1 MLRAMAV
8 RPPIPLWSGA
18 APGALGSTPADVPQ
32 ITPYLADRIDARQSA
47 VVVCPGGGY
56 RNLSMEKEGSKV
68 AEFLNG
74 LGVTA
79 FVLRYRLGP
88 RYRHP
93 VPLGDARRALR
104 YVRAHAAEFGI
115 AKDRLG
121 LMGFSAGGHL
131 TATVATHIDRGD
143 AAASDPVDRESAR
156 PDFAILAYPVIT
168 LTETWL
174 HRGSRSMLLAPDQQH
189 PDILDDL
196 SNERRVTPETPPTFL
211 FHTDADTGVPAENS
225 VAFYLALRKAKVPAE
240 LHIYEPGPHGV
251 GLGGTDPAL
260 VTWPDRLAGW
270 LRTRGLL
277 TAAQA

>member
-8 RPPIPLWSGA
+8 RPPIPLWPGA
-18 APGALGSTPADVPQ
+18 APGALGSAPEDVPQ
-32 ITPYLADRIDARQSA
+32 ITPYIADRIDARQSA

-68 AEFLNG
+68 A
-74 LGVTA
+74 
-79 FVLRYRLGP
+79 
-88 RYRHP
+88 
-93 VPLGDARRALR
+93 R
-104 YVRAHAAEFGI
+104 YVRAHAAAFGI
-115 AKDRLG
+115 ATDRLG

-143 AAASDPVDRESAR
+143 ASASDPVDRESAR

-196 SNERRVTPETPPTFL
+196 SNERRVTAETPPTFL

-277 TAAQA
+277 TAAHA

>member
-1 MLRAMAV
+1 MAV
-8 RPPIPLWSGA
+8 RPPLPLWSGA
-18 APGALGSTPADVPQ
+18 APGALGDTPDDVPQ
-32 ITPYLADRIDARQSA
+32 ITPYVADRPDPRGAA

-68 AEFLNG
+68 AEFFNG

-104 YVRAHAAEFGI
+104 LVRARAGEFGI
-115 AKDRLG
+115 ERDRLG

-131 TATVATHIDRGD
+131 TATVATHIDRGNPQ
-143 AAASDPVDRESAR
+143 ASDAVDRESAR

-168 LTETWL
+168 LTESWL
-174 HRGSRSMLLAPDQQH
+174 HRGSRNMLLAPDQQH
-189 PDILDDL
+189 PDILKDL
-196 SNERRVTPETPPTFL
+196 SNDLQVTAETPPTFL

-225 VAFYLALRKAKVPAE
+225 VTFYLALRKAKVPAE
-240 LHIYEPGPHGV
+240 LHVYGPGGHGV
-251 GLGGTDPAL
+251 GLGGTDPEL

-277 TAAQA
+277 MTA

>member
-1 MLRAMAV
+1 MAV

-18 APGALGSTPADVPQ
+18 APGALGAAPEDVPQ
-32 ITPYLADRIDARQSA
+32 ITPYIPERADAGGAA

-74 LGVTA
+74 LGVAA

-104 YVRAHAAEFGI
+104 YLRAHAADFGI
-115 AKDRLG
+115 TRDRLG

-131 TATVATHIDRGD
+131 TATVATHVDRG
-143 AAASDPVDRESAR
+143 AAGAADPIDRESAR

-168 LTETWL
+168 LAERWL
-174 HRGSRSMLLAPDQQH
+174 HRGSRTMLLAPDQQH

-196 SNERRVTPETPPTFL
+196 SNERQVTADTPPTFL

-225 VAFYLALRKAKVPAE
+225 VMFYLALRKAKVPAE

-270 LRTRGLL
+270 LRTRKLL
-277 TAAQA
+277 AAAPA

>member
-1 MLRAMAV
+1 MPP
-8 RPPIPLWSGA
+8 RPAIDLWPHG
-18 APGALGSTPADVPQ
+18 APGGLGTAPADVPQ
-32 ITPYLADRIDARQSA
+32 ITPYVPDRVDPHGTA

-56 RNLSMEKEGSKV
+56 RNLSMEKEGSTV

-93 VPLGDARRALR
+93 IPLGDARRALR
-104 YVRAHAAEFGI
+104 AVRARAGEFGVQ
-115 AKDRLG
+115 RERVG

-131 TATVATHIDRGD
+131 AATVATHIDRGD
-143 AAASDPVDRESAR
+143 AGAADPIERESAR

-168 LTETWL
+168 LAEPWL
-174 HRGSRSMLLAPDQQH
+174 HRGSRNMLLAPDQQH

-196 SNERRVTPETPPTFL
+196 SNERQVTAETPPTFL

-240 LHIYEPGPHGV
+240 LHIYQAGPHGV

-260 VTWPDRLAGW
+260 VSWPDRLAGW

-277 TAAQA
+277 TSA

>member
-1 MLRAMAV
+1 MPP
-8 RPPIPLWSGA
+8 RPAIDLWPQG
-18 APGALGSTPADVPQ
+18 APGALGTAPEDVPQ
-32 ITPYLADRIDARQSA
+32 ITPYVPERADPLGTAI
-47 VVVCPGGGY
+47 VVCPGGGY
-56 RNLSMEKEGSKV
+56 RNLSIEKEGSRV

-93 VPLGDARRALR
+93 IPLGDARRALR
-104 YVRAHAAEFGI
+104 VVRARAAEFSVQ
-115 AKDRLG
+115 RERVG

-131 TATVATHIDRGD
+131 TATVATHIDRGQ
-143 AAASDPVDRESAR
+143 AGATDPIERESAR
-156 PDFAILAYPVIT
+156 PDFAVLAYPVIT
-168 LTETWL
+168 LAESWL

-189 PDILDDL
+189 PDILHDL
-196 SNERRVTPETPPTFL
+196 SNERQVTAETPPTFL

-240 LHIYEPGPHGV
+240 LHIYEPGPHGI

-270 LRTRGLL
+270 LRTRRLL
-277 TAAQA
+277 TAAPA

>member
-1 MLRAMAV
+1 M
-8 RPPIPLWSGA
+8 
-18 APGALGSTPADVPQ
+18 
-32 ITPYLADRIDARQSA
+32 
-47 VVVCPGGGY
+47 VVCPGGGY

-74 LGVTA
+74 LGVAA

-104 YVRAHAAEFGI
+104 YVRAHAAELRRHSAIGV
-115 AKDRLG
+115 G

-131 TATVATHIDRGD
+131 TATVATHVDRGD
-143 AAASDPVDRESAR
+143 AGAADPIDRESAR

-168 LTETWL
+168 LAESWL
-174 HRGSRSMLLAPDQQH
+174 HRGSRTMLLAPDQQH

-196 SNERRVTPETPPTFL
+196 SNERQVTADTPPTFL

-225 VAFYLALRKAKVPAE
+225 VMFYLALRKAKVPAE

-270 LRTRGLL
+270 LRTRKLL
-277 TAAQA
+277 AAAPA

>member
-1 MLRAMAV
+1 MAV
-8 RPPIPLWSGA
+8 RPPLPLWPGA
-18 APGALGSTPADVPQ
+18 APGALGDTPEDIPQ
-32 ITPYLADRIDARQSA
+32 ITPYVADRPDPGGTA

-68 AEFLNG
+68 AEFFNG

-93 VPLGDARRALR
+93 IQLGDARRALR
-104 YVRAHAAEFGI
+104 LVRARASEFGV
-115 AKDRLG
+115 ARDRLG

-143 AAASDPVDRESAR
+143 AAATDAVERESAR

-168 LTETWL
+168 MTERWL
-174 HRGSRSMLLAPDQQH
+174 HRGSRSMLLAPGQQH
-189 PDILDDL
+189 PDILNDL
-196 SNERRVTPETPPTFL
+196 SNDLQVTAQTPPTFL

-225 VAFYLALRKAKVPAE
+225 VTFYLALRKAKVPAE
-240 LHIYEPGPHGV
+240 LHIYEQGPHGV

-277 TAAQA
+277 TAARA

>member
-1 MLRAMAV
+1 M
-8 RPPIPLWSGA
+8 PPSPAIDLWPHG
-18 APGALGSTPADVPQ
+18 APGGLGTAPADVPQ
-32 ITPYLADRIDARQSA
+32 ITPYVPDRVDPHRTA

-68 AEFLNG
+68 AEFFNG
-74 LGVTA
+74 LGITA

-104 YVRAHAAEFGI
+104 LVRSRAAEFGV
-115 AKDRLG
+115 AGDRLG
-121 LMGFSAGGHL
+121 MMGFSAGGHL

-143 AAASDPVDRESAR
+143 PRAADPIDRESAR

-168 LTETWL
+168 LSESWL
-174 HRGSRSMLLAPDQQH
+174 HSGSRNMLLAPDQRH
-189 PDILDDL
+189 PDILHDL
-196 SNERRVTPETPPTFL
+196 SNERQVTPDTPPTFL
-211 FHTDADTGVPAENS
+211 FHTDADAGVPAENS
-225 VAFYLALRKAKVPAE
+225 VTFYLALRRAKVPAE
-240 LHIYEPGPHGV
+240 LHIYEPGAHGV

-270 LRTRGLL
+270 LRTRRLL
-277 TAAQA
+277 TAAQPW

>member
-1 MLRAMAV
+1 MPP
-8 RPPIPLWSGA
+8 RPAIDLWPQG
-18 APGALGSTPADVPQ
+18 APGALGTAPEDVPQ
-32 ITPYLADRIDARQSA
+32 LTPYVPDRPDPLGTAI
-47 VVVCPGGGY
+47 VVCPGGGY

-93 VPLGDARRALR
+93 IPLGDARRALR
-104 YVRAHAAEFGI
+104 VVRARAGELGLQ
-115 AKDRLG
+115 RERVG

-131 TATVATHIDRGD
+131 TATVATHVDRGRPG
-143 AAASDPVDRESAR
+143 AGDPIERESAR
-156 PDFAILAYPVIT
+156 PDFAVLAYPVIT
-168 LTETWL
+168 LAESWL
-174 HRGSRSMLLAPDQQH
+174 HRGSRNMLLAPDQQH
-189 PDILDDL
+189 PDILHDL
-196 SNERRVTPETPPTFL
+196 SNERQVTAETPPTFL

-240 LHIYEPGPHGV
+240 LHIYEPGPHGI

-270 LRTRGLL
+270 LRTRRLL
-277 TAAQA
+277 TAAGR

>member
-1 MLRAMAV
+1 MPV

-18 APGALGSTPADVPQ
+18 APAALGSTPEDVPQ
-32 ITPYLADRIDARQSA
+32 ITPYVAERPDSLGTA

-104 YVRAHAAEFGI
+104 VVRARAGEFGVQR
-115 AKDRLG
+115 DRLG

-143 AAASDPVDRESAR
+143 AGASDPIDRESAR

-168 LTETWL
+168 LAESWL
-174 HRGSRSMLLAPDQQH
+174 HRGSRNMLLAPDQQH
-189 PDILDDL
+189 PDILNDL
-196 SNERRVTPETPPTFL
+196 SNERQVTGETPPTFL

-240 LHIYEPGPHGV
+240 LHIYEPGPHGI

-260 VTWPDRLAGW
+260 ISWPDRLAGW
-270 LRTRGLL
+270 LRTRKLL
-277 TAAQA
+277 ATA

>member
-1 MLRAMAV
+1 MPPRPAV
-8 RPPIPLWSGA
+8 DLWPRG
-18 APGALGSTPADVPQ
+18 APGALGTEPADVPQ
-32 ITPYLADRIDARQSA
+32 ITPYLPDRVDPRGTA

-56 RNLSMEKEGSKV
+56 RNLSMEKEGTKV

-74 LGVTA
+74 LGVAA

-93 VPLGDARRALR
+93 IPLGDARRALR
-104 YVRAHAAEFGI
+104 VVRARAGEFGVQ
-115 AKDRLG
+115 RERVG

-143 AAASDPVDRESAR
+143 GGAADPIDRESAR

-168 LTETWL
+168 LAEAWL
-174 HRGSRSMLLAPDQQH
+174 HRGSRNMLLAPDQQH

-196 SNERRVTPETPPTFL
+196 SNERQVTAETPPTFL

-240 LHIYEPGPHGV
+240 LHIYEPGPHGI
-251 GLGGTDPAL
+251 GLGGADPAL

-277 TAAQA
+277 TPASV

>member
-1 MLRAMAV
+1 MAA
-8 RPPIPLWSGA
+8 RPSIPLWSGA
-18 APGALGSTPADVPQ
+18 APGTLGTAPEDIPQ
-32 ITPYLADRIDARQSA
+32 ITPYVPDRVDARGAA

-104 YVRAHAAEFGI
+104 VVRSRASEFGVQRE
-115 AKDRLG
+115 RLG

-131 TATVATHIDRGD
+131 TATVATHVDRGD
-143 AAASDPVDRESAR
+143 AAATDPIDRESAR

-168 LTETWL
+168 LAENWL
-174 HRGSRSMLLAPDQQH
+174 HRGSRTMLLAPDQQH
-189 PDILDDL
+189 PDILNDL
-196 SNERRVTPETPPTFL
+196 SNERQVTADTPPTFL

-277 TAAQA
+277 TAAPA

>member
-1 MLRAMAV
+1 MPP
-8 RPPIPLWSGA
+8 RPAIDLWPQG
-18 APGALGSTPADVPQ
+18 APGALGTAPEDTPQ
-32 ITPYLADRIDARQSA
+32 ITPYVPDRVDPRRPA
-47 VVVCPGGGY
+47 VVICPGGGY

-93 VPLGDARRALR
+93 IQLGDARRALR
-104 YVRAHAAEFGI
+104 IVRARATEFGVQR
-115 AKDRLG
+115 DRVG

-131 TATVATHIDRGD
+131 TATVSTHVDRGD
-143 AAASDPVDRESAR
+143 PQAADPVDRENAR

-168 LTETWL
+168 LAETWL
-174 HRGSRSMLLAPDQQH
+174 HRGSRNMLLSPEQQH
-189 PDILDDL
+189 PDILGDL
-196 SNERRVTPETPPTFL
+196 SNERQVTADTPPTFL

-225 VAFYLALRKAKVPAE
+225 VSYYLALRRAKVPAE

-260 VTWPDRLAGW
+260 ITWPDRLAGW

-277 TAAQA
+277 EPARA

>member
-1 MLRAMAV
+1 MAA

-18 APGALGSTPADVPQ
+18 APGALGDAPEDAPH
-32 ITPYLADRIDARQSA
+32 ITPYIPERADAGGTA

-74 LGVTA
+74 LGVAA
-79 FVLRYRLGP
+79 FVLQYRLGP

-104 YVRAHAAEFGI
+104 YVRAHAADFAI
-115 AKDRLG
+115 ARDRLG

-131 TATVATHIDRGD
+131 TATVATHVDRGD
-143 AAASDPVDRESAR
+143 AGAADPIDRESAR

-168 LTETWL
+168 LAESWL
-174 HRGSRSMLLAPDQQH
+174 HRGSRTMLLAPDQQH
-189 PDILDDL
+189 PDILNDL
-196 SNERRVTPETPPTFL
+196 SNERQVTADTPPTFL

-225 VAFYLALRKAKVPAE
+225 VMFYLALRRAKVPAE
-240 LHIYEPGPHGV
+240 LHVYEPGAHGI

-270 LRTRGLL
+270 LRTRKLL
-277 TAAQA
+277 AAAPA

>member
-1 MLRAMAV
+1 MAV
-8 RPPIPLWSGA
+8 RPPLPLWPGA
-18 APGALGSTPADVPQ
+18 APGALGDTPEDIPQ
-32 ITPYLADRIDARQSA
+32 ITPYVADRPDPGGTA

-68 AEFLNG
+68 AEFFNG

-93 VPLGDARRALR
+93 IQLGDARRALR
-104 YVRAHAAEFGI
+104 LVRARASEFGV
-115 AKDRLG
+115 ARDRLG

-143 AAASDPVDRESAR
+143 AAATDAVERESAR
-156 PDFAILAYPVIT
+156 PDFAVLAYPVIT
-168 LTETWL
+168 FTESWT
-174 HRGSRSMLLAPDQQH
+174 HRGSRNMLLAPGQQH
-189 PDILDDL
+189 PDTLKDL
-196 SNERRVTPETPPTFL
+196 SNDLQVSAETPPTFL

-225 VAFYLALRKAKVPAE
+225 VTFYLALRKAKVPAE
-240 LHIYEPGPHGV
+240 LHIYEQGPHGV

-270 LRTRGLL
+270 LRTRRLL
-277 TAAQA
+277 TAARA

>member
-1 MLRAMAV
+1 MAA
-8 RPPIPLWSGA
+8 RPPIPLWPSA
-18 APGALGSTPADVPQ
+18 APGALGTAPEDVPQ
-32 ITPYLADRIDARQSA
+32 ITPYVADRVDPRQSA

-115 AKDRLG
+115 ATNRLG

-143 AAASDPVDRESAR
+143 ATAADPVDRESAR

-168 LTETWL
+168 LAESWL
-174 HRGSRSMLLAPDQQH
+174 HRGSRNMLLAPDQQH

-196 SNERRVTPETPPTFL
+196 SNERQVSAETPPTFL

-270 LRTRGLL
+270 LRTRKLL
-277 TAAQA
+277 TAAPA

>member
-1 MLRAMAV
+1 MPP
-8 RPPIPLWSGA
+8 RPAIDLWPQG
-18 APGALGSTPADVPQ
+18 APGALGAAPEDVPQ
-32 ITPYLADRIDARQSA
+32 ITPYLPERPDPLGTAI
-47 VVVCPGGGY
+47 VVCPGGGY

-93 VPLGDARRALR
+93 IPLGDARRALR
-104 YVRAHAAEFGI
+104 VVRSRAGELGVQRQRI
-115 AKDRLG
+115 G

-131 TATVATHIDRGD
+131 TATVATHVDRGQAG
-143 AAASDPVDRESAR
+143 AADPIERESAR
-156 PDFAILAYPVIT
+156 PDFAVLAYPVIS
-168 LTETWL
+168 LAEAWL
-174 HRGSRSMLLAPDQQH
+174 HRGSRNMLLAPDQQH
-189 PDILDDL
+189 PDILHDL
-196 SNERRVTPETPPTFL
+196 SNERQVTAETPPTFL

-240 LHIYEPGPHGV
+240 LHIYEPGPHGI

-270 LRTRGLL
+270 LRTRRLL
-277 TAAQA
+277 TAAPA

>member
-1 MLRAMAV
+1 M
-8 RPPIPLWSGA
+8 
-18 APGALGSTPADVPQ
+18 
-32 ITPYLADRIDARQSA
+32 
-47 VVVCPGGGY
+47 VVCPGGGY

-74 LGVTA
+74 LGVAA

-104 YVRAHAAEFGI
+104 FVRAHAAEFGVTR
-115 AKDRLG
+115 DRVG

-131 TATVATHIDRGD
+131 TATVATHVDRG
-143 AAASDPVDRESAR
+143 AASAADPIDRESAR

-168 LTETWL
+168 LAESWL
-174 HRGSRSMLLAPDQQH
+174 HRGSRTMLLAPDQQH

-196 SNERRVTPETPPTFL
+196 SNERQVTADTPPTFL

-225 VAFYLALRKAKVPAE
+225 VMFYLALRKAKVPAE

-270 LRTRGLL
+270 LRTRKLL
-277 TAAQA
+277 AAAPA

>member
-1 MLRAMAV
+1 MPP
-8 RPPIPLWSGA
+8 RPAIDLWPGG
-18 APGALGSTPADVPQ
+18 APGALGSQPEDVPQ
-32 ITPYLADRIDARQSA
+32 ITPFVPDRPDPRGTA

-74 LGVTA
+74 LGAVA

-93 VPLGDARRALR
+93 VPLGDARRAIR
-104 YVRAHAAEFGI
+104 TVRARAAEFGVTR
-115 AKDRLG
+115 DRIG

-131 TATVATHIDRGD
+131 TATVATHLDTGRPD
-143 AAASDPVDRESAR
+143 AADAIERESAR
-156 PDFAILAYPVIT
+156 PDFAVLAYPVIT
-168 LTETWL
+168 FTESWI
-174 HRGSRSMLLAPDQQH
+174 HRGSRDMLLAPDQQH
-189 PDILDDL
+189 PAVLDDL
-196 SNERRVTPETPPTFL
+196 SNERQVTAETPPTFL

-225 VAFYLALRKAKVPAE
+225 VSFYLALRKAKVPAE
-240 LHIYEPGPHGV
+240 LHVYGPGGHGV
-251 GLGGTDPAL
+251 GLGGNDPAL

-277 TAAQA
+277 ASAPG

>member
-1 MLRAMAV
+1 MAV
-8 RPPIPLWSGA
+8 RPPLPLWSGA
-18 APGALGSTPADVPQ
+18 APGALGDTPEDVPQ
-32 ITPYLADRIDARQSA
+32 ITPYVADRPDPGGTA

-56 RNLSMEKEGSKV
+56 RNLSMEKEGTKV
-68 AEFLNG
+68 AEFFNG

-93 VPLGDARRALR
+93 VQLGDARRALR
-104 YVRAHAAEFGI
+104 VVRARAGEFGV
-115 AKDRLG
+115 ARDRVG

-131 TATVATHIDRGD
+131 TATVATHIHRGD
-143 AAASDPVDRESAR
+143 ATASDAVERESAR

-168 LTETWL
+168 LTESWL
-174 HRGSRSMLLAPDQQH
+174 HRGSRNMLLAPDQQH
-189 PDILDDL
+189 PDILKDL
-196 SNERRVTPETPPTFL
+196 SNDLQVTAETPPTFL

-225 VAFYLALRKAKVPAE
+225 VAYYLALRKAKVPAE
-240 LHIYEPGPHGV
+240 LHIYEQGPHGV

-270 LRTRGLL
+270 LRTRSLL
-277 TAAQA
+277 TPARA